1 MPRAANGNYTLPV
14 GNPVVTNTPV
24 SSTVQNTTMSDV
36 AAALS
41 DSLSRSGLG
50 GMLAPLPFIAGT
62 VNSPGFTWSTELVS
76 GFYLAG
82 TNDMRATV
90 AGVQRMRWTS
100 VGCDIWDTT
109 ANAGAGGWL
118 TLSSAAGNNIALLN
132 VENKFTADQFVLG
145 GKSFRAQNSDNLKYL
160 ALAHNSTNGYVDTSV
175 GGGDFAIYTE
185 GVIRAVFNP
194 NGIAVQNSGS
204 LLFNNTGI
212 SRAPTGKEGLIVR
225 DLGGWHGSGL
235 YWNDGTQTSGRVKV
249 QTTTPTASDAAAA
262 FDIVLVY
269 E

>member
-14 GNPVVTNTPV
+14 GNPVVTNTPI

-100 VGCDIWDTT
+100 VGCDIWDVT

-118 TLSSAAGNNIALLN
+118 AFSSAAGNNVALLN
-132 VENKFTADQFVLG
+132 VVNQFTASQHVKGGSGWHAFDVAGTKSVLM
-145 GKSFRAQNSDNLKYL
+145 
-160 ALAHNSTNGYVDTSV
+160 AHDGSNGYLSTPAGS
-175 GGGDFAIYTE
+175 GGIAFYTE
-185 GVIRAVFNP
+185 GTIRALLDSTGLMLHSGKVFK
-194 NGIAVQNSGS
+194 
-204 LLFNNTGI
+204 FNNASDTASKSI
-212 SRAPTGKEGLIVR
+212 SCGVANELAINGRGGLLHWQSNGLTAGQIVI
-225 DLGGWHGSGL
+225 
-235 YWNDGTQTSGRVKV
+235 
-249 QTTTPTASDAAAA
+249 QTTTPAATGQIGTLV
-262 FDIVLVY
+262 FVY